1 MITSS
6 KGFFDSGVHA
16 ALRKAAGYVAGTLA
30 LIFLVLA
37 AAGALFPEAIAQVAG
52 SMPWEGPIC
61 AVIKSLRGPVVAALA
76 VGAIAFAGIAMA
88 WSESSMFD
96 FLMKVIMGVGIA
108 VLAVNIV
115 NFLGG
120 VTYVCG

>member
-1 MITSS
+1 MMGRTTCW
-6 KGFFDSGVHA
+6 KAFFNRA
-16 ALRKAAGYVAGTLA
+16 APLA
-30 LIFLVLA
+30 LAL
-37 AAGALFPEAIAQVAG
+37 ALFLSPEAFAQAFG

-61 AVIKSLRGPVVAALA
+61 QVIKSLRGPVVAGLS

-88 WSESSMFD
+88 WAESSMFD

-115 NFLGG
+115 TAFGG
-120 VTYVCG
+120 VTYICG